1 MKAEQVKEL
10 LKKDSSVQLLEQM
23 YGKGKAEGNAAR
35 YEMAA
40 EGFRERF
47 GDREFEFFTSPGRT
61 EIGGNHTDHNQG
73 KILAGSIQM
82 DCVAAAAANDT
93 ETIRI
98 ISETYKQDLVIDLS
112 DLAPDDQTTGTL
124 PLVKGVLAGLKNRGF
139 EVHGFDA
146 YVTSNVIGGSGV
158 SSSASFEMLVCS
170 IVDYLFNGYTRDVVS
185 YAKAGQYAENKYWLK
200 GSGLLDQMACA
211 VGGIITIDF
220 ANAEE
225 PAVRRVDCNFDDLGL
240 DLVIV
245 NTGKGHADLSAEYS
259 AVPNEMKSVA
269 KYFHKE
275 VLAQA
280 EEEDVIANA
289 RDIRKTCGD
298 RALLRAFHFFEEN
311 KRVDKQVAALE
322 NGNKEAFLREI
333 TASGNS
339 SWKWLQN
346 CYLNETPDD
355 QAITC
360 ALSLT
365 ELFLSGIGDGACR
378 VHGGGFAGV
387 IAAFVPKKYTEE
399 YTRYINKALGEGSAF
414 VMHIRSQGA
423 VRVEFKNAG

>member
-10 LKKDSSVQLLEQM
+10 LKQNSSVQLLEQM
-23 YGKGKAEGNAAR
+23 YGKGKAEVNAAR
-35 YEMAA
+35 YEMVAN
-40 EGFRERF
+40 GFSKKF

-73 KILAGSIQM
+73 KVLAGSVQM
-82 DCVAAAAANDT
+82 DCVAAAAANGT
-93 ETIRI
+93 ETIHM
-98 ISETYKQDLVIDLS
+98 ISETYKQDLVIDLNN
-112 DLAPDDQTTGTL
+112 LEPDGQTTGTL
-124 PLVKGVLAGLKNRGF
+124 PLMKGVLAGLKKRGF
-139 EVHGFDA
+139 EIHGFDA

-170 IVDYLFNGYTRDVVS
+170 IADYLFNNYTRDVVS

-225 PAVRRVDCNFDDLGL
+225 PVMRKVDCNFADMDL

-269 KYFHKE
+269 KYFGKE
-275 VLAQA
+275 VLAEV
-280 EEEDVIANA
+280 EEEAVIANVKE
-289 RDIRKTCGD
+289 IRKTCGD
-298 RALLRAFHFFEEN
+298 RALLRAFHFFEESS
-311 KRVDKQVAALE
+311 RVDTQVAALE
-322 NGNKEAFLREI
+322 SGDKEGFLKEI

-346 CYLNETPDD
+346 CYLNETPDE
-355 QAITC
+355 QSITC
-360 ALSLT
+360 ALALT
-365 ELFLSGIGDGACR
+365 ELFLSKIKGGACR

-387 IAAFVPKKYTEE
+387 IAAFIPKDHTAE
-399 YTRYINKALGEGSAF
+399 YCSYIDKALGEGSAF
-414 VMHIRSQGA
+414 VMHIRNQGA
-423 VRVEFKNAG
+423 IHVEF

>member
-10 LKKDSSVQLLEQM
+10 LKQDSAVQLLEQM
-23 YGKGKAEGNAAR
+23 YGRGKAEENAVR
-35 YEMAA
+35 YEKAA
-40 EGFRERF
+40 NGFQEKF
-47 GDREFEFFTSPGRT
+47 GDKEFEFFTSPGRT

-73 KILAGSIQM
+73 KVLAGSVQM
-82 DCVAAAAANDT
+82 DCVAAAAANGT

-98 ISETYKQDLVIDLS
+98 ISETYKQDLIIHLNDI
-112 DLAPDDQTTGTL
+112 APDNQTTGTL

-139 EVHGFDA
+139 EIHGFDA

-170 IVDYLFNGYTRDVVS
+170 IVDYLFNNYTQDVVS

-220 ANAEE
+220 ADAEE
-225 PAVRRVDCNFDDLGL
+225 PAMRRVDCNFDDLGL

-259 AVPNEMKSVA
+259 AVPIEMKSVA
-269 KYFHKE
+269 KYFAKE
-275 VLAQA
+275 VLSQVK
-280 EEEDVIANA
+280 EEDVIANA
-289 RDIRKTCGD
+289 KEIRKLCGD

-311 KRVDKQVAALE
+311 RRVDMQVEALE
-322 NGNKEAFLREI
+322 SKNKDAFLQEI

-346 CYLNETPDD
+346 CYLNETPNE
-355 QAITC
+355 QPMTC
-360 ALSLT
+360 TLALT
-365 ELFLSGIGDGACR
+365 ELFLGKIKGGACR

-387 IAAFVPKKYTEE
+387 IAAFVPKENTEE
-399 YTRYINKALGEGSAF
+399 YCTYINKALGEGSAF
-414 VMHIRSQGA
+414 IMHIRSQGA
-423 VRVEFKNAG
+423 IRVEF

>member
-10 LKKDSSVQLLEQM
+10 LKQNSSVQLLEQM
-23 YGKGKAEGNAAR
+23 YGKGKADANAAR
-35 YEMAA
+35 YEMVAN
-40 EGFRERF
+40 GFSEKF
-47 GDREFEFFTSPGRT
+47 GDKEFEFFTSPGRT

-82 DCVAAAAANDT
+82 DCVAAAAANGT
-93 ETIRI
+93 EII
-98 ISETYKQDLVIDLS
+98 HMISETYKQDLVIDLNN
-112 DLAPDDQTTGTL
+112 LEPTNQTTGTL
-124 PLVKGVLAGLKNRGF
+124 PLMKGVLAGLKNRGF

-170 IVDYLFNGYTRDVVS
+170 IVDYLFNNYTRDVVS
-185 YAKAGQYAENKYWLK
+185 YAKAGQYAENKYWQK

-225 PAVRRVDCNFDDLGL
+225 PDMRKVNCNFDDLNL

-269 KYFHKE
+269 NYFGKE
-275 VLAQA
+275 VLAEVK
-280 EEEDVIANA
+280 EEEVIANA
-289 RDIRKTCGD
+289 KDIRKTCGD
-298 RALLRAFHFFEEN
+298 RALLRAFHFFEESS
-311 KRVDKQVAALE
+311 RVDTQVAALE
-322 NGNKEAFLREI
+322 SGNKEEFLKEI

-346 CYLNETPDD
+346 CYLNETP
-355 QAITC
+355 QEQSITC
-360 ALSLT
+360 ALALT
-365 ELFLSGIGDGACR
+365 ELFLSKIKGGACR

-387 IAAFVPKKYTEE
+387 IAAFVPKEHTAE
-399 YTRYINKALGEGSAF
+399 YCSYINKALGEGSAF
-414 VMHIRSQGA
+414 VMHIRNQGA
-423 VRVEFKNAG
+423 IHVEL

>member
-10 LKKDSSVQLLEQM
+10 LKQNSSVQLLEQM
-23 YGKGKAEGNAAR
+23 YGKGKAEANAAR
-35 YEMAA
+35 YEMVAK
-40 EGFRERF
+40 GFSAKF
-47 GDREFEFFTSPGRT
+47 GDKEFEFFTSPGRT

-73 KILAGSIQM
+73 KILAGSVQM
-82 DCVAAAAANDT
+82 DCVAAAAANGT
-93 ETIRI
+93 ETIHM
-98 ISETYKQDLVIDLS
+98 ISETYKQELVIDLNNLEPNS
-112 DLAPDDQTTGTL
+112 QTTGTL
-124 PLVKGVLAGLKNRGF
+124 PLIKGVLSGLKNRGF
-139 EVHGFDA
+139 EIHGFDA

-158 SSSASFEMLVCS
+158 SSSASFEMLICC
-170 IVDYLFNGYTRDVVS
+170 IVDYLFNNYTRDVVS

-225 PAVRRVDCNFDDLGL
+225 PAMRRVDCNFDDLDL

-269 KYFHKE
+269 KYFGKE
-275 VLAQA
+275 VLAEV
-280 EEEDVIANA
+280 EEEEVIANA
-289 RDIRKTCGD
+289 KDIRKVCGD
-298 RALLRAFHFFEEN
+298 RALLRAFHFFEESS
-311 KRVDKQVAALE
+311 RVDTQVAALE
-322 NGNKEAFLREI
+322 SGNKEEFLKEI

-346 CYLNETPDD
+346 CYLNETP
-355 QAITC
+355 QEQSITC
-360 ALSLT
+360 ALALT
-365 ELFLSGIGDGACR
+365 ELFLSKIKGGACR

-387 IAAFVPKKYTEE
+387 IAAFLPKEHTAE
-399 YTRYINKALGEGSAF
+399 YCSYINKALGDGSAF
-414 VMHIRSQGA
+414 VMHIRNQGA
-423 VRVEFKNAG
+423 IHVEL

>member
-1 MKAEQVKEL
+1 MKADQVKAL
-10 LKKDSSVQLLEQM
+10 LKQNSSVQLLEQM
-23 YGKGKAEGNAAR
+23 YGKGKAEVNAAR

-40 EGFRERF
+40 QGFQEKF

-73 KILAGSIQM
+73 KILAGSVQM
-82 DCVAAAAANDT
+82 DCVAAAAANGT
-93 ETIRI
+93 EAIRI
-98 ISETYKQDLVIDLS
+98 VSETYKQDLVIDLS
-112 DLAPDDQTTGTL
+112 DLAPDNQTTGTL
-124 PLVKGVLAGLKNRGF
+124 PLIKGVLAGLKNRGF
-139 EVHGFDA
+139 EIHGFDA

-170 IVDYLFNGYTRDVVS
+170 IVDYLFNNYTRDVVS
-185 YAKAGQYAENKYWLK
+185 YAKAGQYAENQYWLK

-225 PAVRRVDCNFDDLGL
+225 PSMRKVDCNFDDMGL

-275 VLAQA
+275 VLAQV
-280 EEEDVIANA
+280 EEEEVIANA
-289 RDIRKTCGD
+289 GDIRRTCGD
-298 RALLRAFHFFEEN
+298 RALLRAFHFFEES
-311 KRVDKQVAALE
+311 KRVDRQVAALE
-322 NGNKEAFLREI
+322 SGNKEVFLREI

-346 CYLNETPDD
+346 CYLNETPEE

-360 ALSLT
+360 ALALT
-365 ELFLSGIGDGACR
+365 ELFLSKIGDGACR

-387 IAAFVPKKYTEE
+387 IAVFVPKEYTEE
-399 YTRYINKALGEGSAF
+399 YTSYINKALGEGSAF
-414 VMHIRSQGA
+414 VMHVRSQGA
-423 VRVEFKNAG
+423 IRVEF